1 MLKNNLIFIT
11 SKIFAG
17 VLLAAAAAFII
28 IFASDRN
35 LPFLSEDEPDY
46 SAYPTESESTSE
58 AVSESSE
65 EPSSVPPV
73 TSEEP
78 SQSTDDFEAALKA
91 FEQTAPTLP
100 SYDVFDSEKHIIK
113 LVDTSSYKGISDG
126 AVSLKMGYLI
136 VEKDGETHIYTP
148 SGSDIASI
156 TEGFSL
162 TNLRDLDGHP
172 LFISESG
179 RYYVLSESGTLV
191 MSNYNDKSDNR
202 GFTCEYPRYLGVQNK
217 DIYRFRGDNG
227 LFGYRTS
234 AFVVISPLFKEAFAF
249 GDEGVACVLLKNY
262 LGESLIF
269 YNNKS
274 VTVNMDYYPPTSR
287 DENALGYF
295 YFDDGLIRVRR
306 INGDK
311 TSDELL
317 VDSSANPIA
326 LPSDYDIVAYSDS
339 RILLKKNER
348 YGYMTSRLEWIT
360 LPEFSHANPFYE
372 GLAAVCDQNG
382 RYGMIDRNGETVI
395 PFVFD
400 YVSNCSDGLVLAYK
414 KDVGWKLFA
423 KLHTDDKP

>member
-1 MLKNNLIFIT
+1 MLKNNLIFII

-17 VLLAAAAAFII
+17 VLLAAAAAFVI
-28 IFASDRN
+28 IFASERN
-35 LPFLSEDEPDY
+35 LPFLSKDEPEY
-46 SAYPTESESTSE
+46 SAYPAESEIPSE
-58 AVSESSE
+58 AASESSE
-65 EPSSVPPV
+65 EPSSVPPDA
-73 TSEEP
+73 SEEP
-78 SQSTDDFEAALKA
+78 GQSTDDFEAAMKT
-91 FEQTAPTLP
+91 FEQTSPALP
-100 SYDVFDSEKHIIK
+100 SYDVFDAEKHIIK
-113 LVDTSSYKGISDG
+113 LVDISSYKGISDG
-126 AVSLKMGYLI
+126 VVSLRMGYLI
-136 VEKDGETHIYTP
+136 TEKDDVTHIYTP
-148 SGSDIASI
+148 SGNDIASM

-162 TNLRDLDGHP
+162 TNLRDRDGRP
-172 LFISESG
+172 LFVSESG
-179 RYYVLSESGTLV
+179 KYYILSESGTLV
-191 MSNYNDKSDNR
+191 MSNYDDKNDNR

-269 YNNKS
+269 YNNKA

-287 DENALGYF
+287 GENALGYF

-306 INGDK
+306 INSDQ

-339 RILLKKNER
+339 RILLAKSGR

-360 LPEFSHANPFYE
+360 LPEFSYAKPFYE

-382 RYGMIDRNGETVI
+382 KYGMIDRNGETVI

-423 KLHTDDKP
+423 KVDK

>member
-17 VLLAAAAAFII
+17 VLLAAAAALI
-28 IFASDRN
+28 IFFASERS

-46 SAYPTESESTSE
+46 SAYPDESESPSE
-58 AVSESSE
+58 AASESSE
-65 EPSSVPPV
+65 EPSSVTPD
-73 TSEEP
+73 TSEV
-78 SQSTDDFEAALKA
+78 SGQSTESFESALKT
-91 FEQTAPTLP
+91 FEQTAPVTP

-113 LVDTSSYKGISDG
+113 LVDISSYEGVSDG
-126 AVSLKMGYLI
+126 DMSLKMGYI
-136 VEKDGETHIYTP
+136 IAEKDDEKHIYTP
-148 SGSDIASI
+148 SGNDIASI

-162 TNLRDLDGHP
+162 TTLRDTAGNP

-179 RYYVLSESGTLV
+179 RYYVLNESGALT
-191 MSNYNDKSDNR
+191 MSNYDDKRDNR

-217 DIYRFRGDNG
+217 DVYRFRGDNG

-234 AFVVISPLFKEAFAF
+234 SYVVISPMFKEAFAF

-311 TSDELL
+311 TSDELII
-317 VDSSANPIA
+317 DSSASPIA

-348 YGYMTSRLEWIT
+348 YGYMTSRLEWIA

-423 KLHTDDKP
+423 KLEK